1 MFFLQVYNDNLYDL
15 LDGSRQV
22 EAPSVTILV
31 VATIHNALETCTVH
45 IYIYIYSTK
54 FS

>member
-22 EAPSVTILV
+22 WKMIEGHHPSG
-31 VATIHNALETCTVH
+31 
-45 IYIYIYSTK
+45 
-54 FS
+54 